1 MDVKLTL
8 KLDEDVIQKAKLF
21 AQEHNTSLSKLIEN
35 YLQKLTSDHDRD
47 EIITPIVKELSGIL
61 DEASIQHFNS
71 SNKTS
76 TKK

>member
-8 KLDEDVIQKAKLF
+8 KLDEEIIQKAKIF

-35 YLQKLTSDHDRD
+35 YLQKLTSDHQRD
-47 EIITPIVKELSGIL
+47 DLITPIVKELSGIL
-61 DEASIQHFNS
+61 DETSIPNFKS
-71 SNKTS
+71 S

>member
-8 KLDEDVIQKAKLF
+8 KMDEDVIQKAKIF

-35 YLQKLTSDHDRD
+35 YLQKLTSEHDRD
-47 EIITPIVKELSGIL
+47 NLITPIVKELSGIL
-61 DEASIQHFNS
+61 DEASIQQFNPR
-71 SNKTS
+71 NKAV